1 MDIKTK
7 TELLKM
13 STEKLEIEENMALG
27 YYKKVKAIIKFTEL
41 EE

>member
-13 STEKLEIEENMALG
+13 STEKLEIEENMAWE
-27 YYKKVKAIIKFTEL
+27 YYKKVKAIIKFIEL
-41 EE
+41 ED